1 MKKIYFTLLI
11 IGQCVLAQNKVDQ
24 DTTKSQEL
32 ENVFITA
39 NRTATLRKETPV
51 AISKITAKTINETKA
66 TAVYEIINKTPGVLM
81 VNLGNE
87 QHMMSIRQPMTTN
100 AYYLYLEDGL
110 PIRPMGIFNHN
121 ALLEINQYNLQSIE
135 VVKGPVSSLYGP
147 EAVGGTINL
156 ISSKPPVD
164 PEFKFGVQADNYG
177 YHRFQAAGGA
187 TVGKVGFHIAGIS
200 SLQENGWMTYS
211 DYNKDNLN
219 ARIDYNISPST
230 RLISNTMY
238 GKYYSDM
245 SGSVNEEAFNNRTYK
260 STTDFTYRKSDA
272 LRTRLTLEHDWNS
285 NSSSYI
291 TGYLRDNK
299 LGQNPSYGI
308 KWNPD
313 PTKQDPYYPSQKNN
327 PEIAYGEVNSNNFK
341 SYGATGQHTQ
351 KFDFLSTKLV
361 AGALYDYSPVTYW
374 AYRTNLRAILNP
386 GEIGKQTVEH
396 YEVIE
401 ERPDLKLTDYTADI
415 FNTAGYAQV
424 SFNPIEKLVVTVGGR
439 YDNMKV
445 NYNNALD
452 SSTGSKVYDKA
463 TFKAGAN
470 YNPIE
475 FAGFY
480 GNYSEGF
487 APPGITSIFRTKPGT
502 GGTTGV
508 PADFY
513 YNLEPATFDNFEVGG
528 WFSFFQN
535 KLNFDYAFYY
545 MEGKNELLNIKLA
558 DNTTDYR
565 SAGETRHKGIEFG
578 ASYRPSK
585 QFNIRFGGTYAQHTY
600 IDFKLSDKPNDP
612 VQDLNGKEMPAA
624 PKWSGNS
631 EVSYYPNWLPNL
643 RTSVEWQL
651 VGSYYQDQI
660 NTIKYGGYNLFNAR
674 IGYQWKGIEVYG
686 NVLNLT
692 DKLYAYN
699 VSRANTTNAQPTYT
713 AAAPRT
719 FVFGIQYN
727 FSLKK

>member
-1 MKKIYFTLLI
+1 MKKIYFSLLI
-11 IGQCVLAQNKVDQ
+11 IGQCVFAQNKAAQ
-24 DTTKSQEL
+24 DTTKSNEL
-32 ENVFITA
+32 ENIFVTA
-39 NRTATLRKETPV
+39 NRTAALRKETPA
-51 AISKITAKTINETKA
+51 AISKLTEKTINEAKA
-66 TAVYEIINKTPGVLM
+66 AAVYEIINKTPGVLM

-156 ISSKPPVD
+156 ISIKPPVD
-164 PEFKFGVQADNYG
+164 PQFKFGIQADNYG
-177 YHRFQAAGGA
+177 YRRFQAAGGA
-187 TVGKVGFHIAGIS
+187 AIGKVGFHIAGIS
-200 SLQENGWMTYS
+200 SLQENGWMAYS
-211 DYNKDNLN
+211 DFNKDNLN
-219 ARIDYNISPST
+219 ARIDYSISAYT
-230 RLISNTMY
+230 RLISSTMY

-245 SGSVNEEAFNNRTYK
+245 SGTVNEESFNNRTYK
-260 STTDFTYRKSDA
+260 STSDFTYRKSDA
-272 LRTRLTLEHDWNS
+272 LRTRLTLEHDWNE
-285 NSSSYI
+285 NSGSYI
-291 TGYLRDNK
+291 TAYMRDNK

-308 KWNPD
+308 KWSPTVNPK
-313 PTKQDPYYPSQKNN
+313 TAK
-327 PEIAYGEVNSNNFK
+327 GEVNSNNFK
-341 SYGATGQHTQ
+341 SYGAIGQHTQ
-351 KFDFLSTKLV
+351 KFDFLNTKIV

-374 AYRTNLRAILNP
+374 SYVIDLKANLNP
-386 GEIGKQTVEH
+386 GDPGKQTVSS
-396 YEVIE
+396 YEIIAQH
-401 ERPDLKLTDYTADI
+401 PDSKLSDYTADI
-415 FNTAGYAQV
+415 FNTAGFAQI
-424 SFNPIEKLVVTVGGR
+424 SFNPIEKLVVTLGGR

-445 NYNNALD
+445 KYDNAIDL
-452 SSTGSKVYDKA
+452 SSGSKLYDKF

-470 YNPIE
+470 YNPFE
-475 FAGFY
+475 SAGFY
-480 GNYSEGF
+480 GNYSQGF
-487 APPGITSIFRTKPGT
+487 APAGITSIFRAKPGT

-508 PADFY
+508 PAEFY
-513 YNLEPATFDNFEVGG
+513 YNLKPADFDNYEIGG
-528 WFSFFQN
+528 WLSFFQN

-545 MEGKNELLNIKLA
+545 MEGRNELLNIKLP
-558 DNTTDYR
+558 DNSTDYR
-565 SAGETRHKGIEFG
+565 SAGQTRHKGIEFG
-578 ASYRPSK
+578 ASYKPSR
-585 QFNIRFGGTYAQHTY
+585 QFKIRIGGTYAQHTY
-600 IDFKLSDKPNDP
+600 IDFKLSDKPSDP
-612 VQDLNGKEMPAA
+612 IQDLNGKEMPSA

-643 RTSVEWQL
+643 RTSLEWQL

-660 NTIKYGGYNLFNAR
+660 NTVKYDGYNIFNAR

-692 DKLYAYN
+692 NKLYAYN
-699 VSRANTTNAQPTYT
+699 VSRSNVANAQPTYT

>member
-1 MKKIYFTLLI
+1 MKKIYFTLFI
-11 IGQCVLAQNKVDQ
+11 IGQCVLAQNKVKQ

-51 AISKITAKTINETKA
+51 AISKLTAKTINETKA
-66 TAVYEIINKTPGVLM
+66 TAVYEIINKTSGVLM

-87 QHMMSIRQPMTTN
+87 QHSMSIRQPMTTN

-121 ALLEINQYNLQSIE
+121 ALLEINQFNLQSIE

-156 ISSKPPVD
+156 ISIKPPVD

-177 YHRFQAAGGA
+177 YRRFQAAGGA
-187 TVGKVGFHIAGIS
+187 TIGKVGFHIAGIS

-238 GKYYSDM
+238 GKYYSGM

-272 LRTRLTLEHDWNS
+272 LRTRLTLEHDWND

-308 KWNPD
+308 RWSPTANP
-313 PTKQDPYYPSQKNN
+313 TT
-327 PEIAYGEVNSNNFK
+327 ARGEVNSNNFK
-341 SYGATGQHTQ
+341 SYGAIGQHTH
-351 KFDFLSTKLV
+351 KFDFLNTKLV

-374 AYRTNLRAILNP
+374 SYVIDLKANLNP
-386 GEIGKQTVEH
+386 GEAGKQTVDS
-396 YEVIE
+396 YEIVA
-401 ERPDLKLTDYTADI
+401 ERPDSKLADYSADI
-415 FNTAGYAQV
+415 FNAASYAQL
-424 SFNPIEKLVVTVGGR
+424 SFNPIENLVISIGGR

-445 NYNNALD
+445 DYENALD
-452 SSTGSKVYDKA
+452 NSTGSKVYDKM

-475 FAGFY
+475 SAGFY
-480 GNYSEGF
+480 GNYSQGF

-508 PADFY
+508 LADFY
-513 YNLEPATFDNFEVGG
+513 YNLEPAAFNNYEVGG
-528 WFSFFQN
+528 WFSFLQN

-558 DNTTDYR
+558 DNSTDYR
-565 SAGETRHKGIEFG
+565 SAGETAHKGIELG

-585 QFNIRFGGTYAQHTY
+585 QFNIRVGGTYAQHTY
-600 IDFKLSDKPNDP
+600 VDFKLSDNPSDP
-612 VQDLNGKEMPAA
+612 VQNLDGKEMPQA

-631 EVSYYPNWLPNL
+631 EVSYYPDWLPNL
-643 RTSVEWQL
+643 RTSIEWQL

-660 NTIKYGGYNLFNAR
+660 NTVKYEGYNLFNAR
-674 IGYQWKGIEVYG
+674 IGYHWKSIEVYG
-686 NVLNLT
+686 NIMNLT

-699 VSRANTTNAQPTYT
+699 VSRNNLANAQPTYT

-727 FSLKK
+727 LSLKK

>member
-1 MKKIYFTLLI
+1 MKKIYLILLLL
-11 IGQCVLAQNKVDQ
+11 IGQCVAAQNKTEK

-121 ALLEINQYNLQSIE
+121 ALLEINQFNLQSIE

-156 ISSKPPVD
+156 ISLKPPVD

-177 YHRFQAAGGA
+177 YRRFQAAGGA
-187 TVGKVGFHIAGIS
+187 TIGKVGFHIAGIS
-200 SLQENGWMTYS
+200 SLQENGWMAYS

-245 SGSVNEEAFNNRTYK
+245 SGTVNEDAFNNRTYK
-260 STTDFTYRKSDA
+260 STSNFTYRKSDA

-308 KWNPD
+308 RWSPTVNP
-313 PTKQDPYYPSQKNN
+313 TTAK
-327 PEIAYGEVNSNNFK
+327 GEVNSNNFK
-341 SYGATGQHTQ
+341 SYGAIGQHTQ
-351 KFDFLSTKLV
+351 KFDFLNTKLV

-374 AYRTNLRAILNP
+374 SYIIDLKANLNP
-386 GEIGKQTVEH
+386 GEAGKQTVDS
-396 YEVIE
+396 YEIIAQH
-401 ERPDLKLTDYTADI
+401 PDSKLADYSADI
-415 FNTAGYAQV
+415 YNAAAYAQV
-424 SFNPIEKLVVTVGGR
+424 SFNPIEKLILTVGGR

-445 NYNNALD
+445 NYDNALD
-452 SSTGSKVYDKA
+452 NSTGSKLYDKV

-470 YNPIE
+470 YNPVE

-480 GNYSEGF
+480 GNYSQGF

-513 YNLEPATFDNFEVGG
+513 YNLEPATFNNYEIGG
-528 WFSFFQN
+528 WLSFFQN
-535 KLNFDYAFYY
+535 KLNFDYALYY

-558 DNTTDYR
+558 DNSTDYR

-585 QFNIRFGGTYAQHTY
+585 QLNIRLGGTYAQHTY
-600 IDFKLSDKPNDP
+600 IDFKLSDKPSDP

-660 NTIKYGGYNLFNAR
+660 NTVKYSGYNIFNAR
-674 IGYQWKGIEVYG
+674 VGYQWKKIEVYG

>member
-11 IGQCVLAQNKVDQ
+11 IGQCVLAQNKVEK

-66 TAVYEIINKTPGVLM
+66 TAIYEIINKTPGVLM

-156 ISSKPPVD
+156 ISLKPPVD

-187 TVGKVGFHIAGIS
+187 TIGKVGFHIAGIS

-245 SGSVNEEAFNNRTYK
+245 SGTVNEDAFNNRTYK
-260 STTDFTYRKSDA
+260 STSNFTYRKSDA

-291 TGYLRDNK
+291 TAYLRDNK

-308 KWNPD
+308 KWSPTVNP
-313 PTKQDPYYPSQKNN
+313 TTAK
-327 PEIAYGEVNSNNFK
+327 GEVNSNNFK
-341 SYGATGQHTQ
+341 SYGAIGQHTQ
-351 KFDFLSTKLV
+351 KFDFLNTKLV

-374 AYRTNLRAILNP
+374 AYVIDLKANLNP
-386 GEIGKQTVEH
+386 GDPGKQTVDS
-396 YEVIE
+396 YEVIAE
-401 ERPDLKLTDYTADI
+401 HPDSKLADYTADI
-415 FNTAGYAQV
+415 YNSAVYAQL
-424 SFNPIEKLVVTVGGR
+424 SFNPIEKLIITVGGR

-452 SSTGSKVYDKA
+452 NSTGSKVYDKM

-470 YNPIE
+470 YNPVE

-480 GNYSEGF
+480 GNYSQGF

-513 YNLEPATFDNFEVGG
+513 YNLEPATFNNYEVGG
-528 WFSFFQN
+528 WLSFLEN

-545 MEGKNELLNIKLA
+545 MDGKNELLSIKLA
-558 DNTTDYR
+558 DNSTDYR

-600 IDFKLSDKPNDP
+600 IDFKLSDKPSDP

-660 NTIKYGGYNLFNAR
+660 NTVKYSGYNIFNAR
-674 IGYQWKGIEVYG
+674 VGYQWKGIEVYG

>member
-1 MKKIYFTLLI
+1 MKNIYFTLLI
-11 IGQCVLAQNKVDQ
+11 IGQCVFAQNEVKQ
-24 DTTKSQEL
+24 GTTKSQEL

-39 NRTATLRKETPV
+39 NRTAALRKETPV
-51 AISKITAKTINETKA
+51 AISKITAKTINEAKA
-66 TAVYEIINKTPGVLM
+66 TALYEIINKTPGVLM

-121 ALLEINQYNLQSIE
+121 ALLEINQYNLHSIE

-156 ISSKPPVD
+156 ISLKPPVN
-164 PEFKFGVQADNYG
+164 PEFKFGIQADNYG
-177 YHRFQAAGGA
+177 YKRFQAAGGA
-187 TVGKVGFHIAGIS
+187 TIGKVGFHIAGIS

-219 ARIDYNISPST
+219 ARIDYNISSST

-245 SGSVNEEAFNNRTYK
+245 SGSVNEDAFNNRTYK
-260 STTDFTYRKSDA
+260 STTNFTYRKSDA
-272 LRTRLTLEHDWNS
+272 LRTRLTLEHDWND

-291 TGYLRDNK
+291 TAYLRGNK

-308 KWNPD
+308 KWSPTVNP
-313 PTKQDPYYPSQKNN
+313 TTAK
-327 PEIAYGEVNSNNFK
+327 GEVNSNNFK
-341 SYGATGQHTQ
+341 SYGAIGQHTQ
-351 KFDFLSTKLV
+351 KFYFLNTKLV

-374 AYRTNLRAILNP
+374 SYVIDLKANLNP
-386 GEIGKQTVEH
+386 GEAGKQTVDS
-396 YEVIE
+396 YEIIAKH
-401 ERPDLKLTDYTADI
+401 PDSKLADYSADI
-415 FNTAGYAQV
+415 FNTAGYAQL

-452 SSTGSKVYDKA
+452 NSTGSKVYDKM

-470 YNPIE
+470 YNPFE

-480 GNYSEGF
+480 GNYSQGF
-487 APPGITSIFRTKPGT
+487 APPGITAIFRTKPGT

-513 YNLEPATFDNFEVGG
+513 YNLEPATFNNYEIGG
-528 WFSFFQN
+528 WLSFLQN

-558 DNTTDYR
+558 DNSTDYR

-585 QFNIRFGGTYAQHTY
+585 QINFRLGGTYAQHTY
-600 IDFKLSDKPNDP
+600 IDFKLSDKPSDP
-612 VQDLNGKEMPAA
+612 VQNLNGKEMPSA

-631 EVSYYPNWLPNL
+631 ELSYYPNWLPNL
-643 RTSVEWQL
+643 RTSIEWQL

-660 NTIKYGGYNLFNAR
+660 NTVKYDGYNIFNAR

-699 VSRANTTNAQPTYT
+699 VSKANTTNAQPTYT

>member
-1 MKKIYFTLLI
+1 MKKIYFTLFI
-11 IGQCVLAQNKVDQ
+11 IGQCVLAQNKVKQ

-51 AISKITAKTINETKA
+51 AISKLTAKTINETKA

-87 QHMMSIRQPMTTN
+87 QHSMSIRQPMTTN

-121 ALLEINQYNLQSIE
+121 ALLEINQFNLQSIE

-156 ISSKPPVD
+156 ISIKPPID

-177 YHRFQAAGGA
+177 YRRIQTAGGA
-187 TVGKVGFHIAGIS
+187 TIGKVGFHIAGIS
-200 SLQENGWMTYS
+200 SLQENGWMAYS

-272 LRTRLTLEHDWNS
+272 LRTRLTLEHDWND

-308 KWNPD
+308 RWSPTANP
-313 PTKQDPYYPSQKNN
+313 TT
-327 PEIAYGEVNSNNFK
+327 ARGEVNSNNFK
-341 SYGATGQHTQ
+341 SYGAIGQHTH
-351 KFDFLSTKLV
+351 KFDFLNTKLV

-374 AYRTNLRAILNP
+374 SYVIDLKANLNP
-386 GEIGKQTVEH
+386 GEAGKQTVDS
-396 YEVIE
+396 YEIVA
-401 ERPDLKLTDYTADI
+401 ERPDSKLADYSADI
-415 FNTAGYAQV
+415 FNAASYAQL
-424 SFNPIEKLVVTVGGR
+424 SFNPIENLVISIGGR

-445 NYNNALD
+445 DYENALD
-452 SSTGSKVYDKA
+452 NSTGSKVYDKM

-475 FAGFY
+475 SAGFY
-480 GNYSEGF
+480 GNYSQGF

-513 YNLEPATFDNFEVGG
+513 YNLEPATFNNYEVGG
-528 WFSFFQN
+528 WFSFLQN

-558 DNTTDYR
+558 DNSTDYR
-565 SAGETRHKGIEFG
+565 SAGETAHKGIEFG

-585 QFNIRFGGTYAQHTY
+585 QFNIRVGGTYAQHTY
-600 IDFKLSDKPNDP
+600 VDFKLSDNPSDP
-612 VQDLNGKEMPAA
+612 VQNLDGKEMPQA

-631 EVSYYPNWLPNL
+631 EVSYYPDWLPNL
-643 RTSVEWQL
+643 RTSIEWQL

-660 NTIKYGGYNLFNAR
+660 NTVKYEGYNLFNAR
-674 IGYQWKGIEVYG
+674 IGYHWKSIEVYG
-686 NVLNLT
+686 NVMNLT

-699 VSRANTTNAQPTYT
+699 VSRNNLANAQPTYT

-727 FSLKK
+727 LSLKK

>member
-11 IGQCVLAQNKVDQ
+11 IGQCVFAQNKTEQ

-51 AISKITAKTINETKA
+51 AISKLIAKTINEAKA

-121 ALLEINQYNLQSIE
+121 ALLEINQFNLQSIE

-156 ISSKPPVD
+156 ISIKPPID
-164 PEFKFGVQADNYG
+164 PEFKFGIQADNYG
-177 YHRFQAAGGA
+177 YRRFQAAGGA
-187 TVGKVGFHIAGIS
+187 TIGKVGFHIAGIS

-308 KWNPD
+308 KWSPTVNP
-313 PTKQDPYYPSQKNN
+313 TTAK
-327 PEIAYGEVNSNNFK
+327 GEVNSNNFK
-341 SYGATGQHTQ
+341 SYGAIGQHTQ
-351 KFDFLSTKLV
+351 QFNFLNAKLV

-374 AYRTNLRAILNP
+374 SYVIDLKANLNP
-386 GEIGKQTVEH
+386 GETGKQTVDSYEIIAEH
-396 YEVIE
+396 
-401 ERPDLKLTDYTADI
+401 PDSKLADYSADI
-415 FNTAGYAQV
+415 FNTAGYAQL
-424 SFNPIEKLVVTVGGR
+424 SFNPIEKLVITLGGR
-439 YDNMKV
+439 YDNMKIDYE
-445 NYNNALD
+445 NSLD
-452 SSTGSKVYDKA
+452 NSAGNKVYDKM

-470 YNPIE
+470 YNPFD

-480 GNYSEGF
+480 GNYSQGF
-487 APPGITSIFRTKPGT
+487 APPGITSIFRAKPGT
-502 GGTTGV
+502 GGSTGV
-508 PADFY
+508 PAEFY
-513 YNLEPATFDNFEVGG
+513 YNLKPADFDNYEIGG
-528 WFSFFQN
+528 WLSFFQN

-545 MEGKNELLNIKLA
+545 MEGKNELLSIKLS
-558 DNTTDYR
+558 DNSTDYR
-565 SAGETRHKGIEFG
+565 SAGETCHKGIEFG

-585 QFNIRFGGTYAQHTY
+585 QLNIRFGGTYAQHTY
-600 IDFKLSDKPNDP
+600 IDFKLSDKPSDP
-612 VQDLNGKEMPAA
+612 VQNLNGKEMPAA
-624 PKWSGNS
+624 PRWSGNS

-660 NTIKYGGYNLFNAR
+660 NTVKYGGYNLFNAR
-674 IGYQWKGIEVYG
+674 VGYQWKSIEVYG
-686 NVLNLT
+686 NVMNLT

-699 VSRANTTNAQPTYT
+699 VSRTNIANAQPTYT

-727 FSLKK
+727 LSLKK

>member
-1 MKKIYFTLLI
+1 MKKIYFTLFI
-11 IGQCVLAQNKVDQ
+11 IGQCVFAQNKTEQ
-24 DTTKSQEL
+24 DTVKSQEL

-51 AISKITAKTINETKA
+51 AISKLTAKTINETKA

-87 QHMMSIRQPMTTN
+87 QHSMSIRQPMTTN

-121 ALLEINQYNLQSIE
+121 ALLEINQFNLQSIE

-156 ISSKPPVD
+156 ISIKPPVD
-164 PEFKFGVQADNYG
+164 PEFKFGIQADNYG
-177 YHRFQAAGGA
+177 YRRIQAAGGA
-187 TVGKVGFHIAGIS
+187 IIGKIGFHIAGIS

-308 KWNPD
+308 KWSPTVNP
-313 PTKQDPYYPSQKNN
+313 TTAK
-327 PEIAYGEVNSNNFK
+327 GEVNSNNFK
-341 SYGATGQHTQ
+341 SYGAIGQHTQ
-351 KFDFLSTKLV
+351 KFEFLNTKLV

-374 AYRTNLRAILNP
+374 SYVIDLKANLNP
-386 GEIGKQTVEH
+386 GEAGKQTVDS
-396 YEVIE
+396 YEIIA
-401 ERPDLKLTDYTADI
+401 ERPDSKLADYAADI
-415 FNTAGYAQV
+415 FNTAGYAQL
-424 SFNPIEKLVVTVGGR
+424 SFNPIEKLVITLGGR
-439 YDNMKV
+439 YDNMKIDYE
-445 NYNNALD
+445 NSLD
-452 SSTGSKVYDKA
+452 NSTGNKVYDKM

-470 YNPIE
+470 YNPFE

-480 GNYSEGF
+480 GNYSQGF
-487 APPGITSIFRTKPGT
+487 APPGITSIFRAKPGT
-502 GGTTGV
+502 GGSTGI
-508 PADFY
+508 PAEFY
-513 YNLEPATFDNFEVGG
+513 YNLKPADFDNFEIGG
-528 WFSFFQN
+528 WLSFFQN

-545 MEGKNELLNIKLA
+545 MEGENELLSIKLA
-558 DNTTDYR
+558 DNSTDYR

-585 QFNIRFGGTYAQHTY
+585 QLNIRLGGTYAQHTY
-600 IDFKLSDKPNDP
+600 IDFKLSDKPSDP
-612 VQDLNGKEMPAA
+612 IQNLNGKEMPAA
-624 PKWSGNS
+624 PRWSGNS

-660 NTIKYGGYNLFNAR
+660 NTVKYGGYNLFNAR
-674 IGYQWKGIEVYG
+674 IGYHWKSIEVYG
-686 NVLNLT
+686 NVMNLT

-699 VSRANTTNAQPTYT
+699 VSRTNIANAQPTYT

-727 FSLKK
+727 LSLKK

>member
-11 IGQCVLAQNKVDQ
+11 IGQCVFAQNKVEK
-24 DTTKSQEL
+24 DTTRSQEL
-32 ENVFITA
+32 ENVFVTA

-51 AISKITAKTINETKA
+51 AISKLTAKTINEAKA

-81 VNLGNE
+81 INLGNE

-121 ALLEINQYNLQSIE
+121 ALLEINQFNLQSIE

-156 ISSKPPVD
+156 ISLKPQVD

-177 YHRFQAAGGA
+177 YRRFQAAGGA
-187 TVGKVGFHIAGIS
+187 TIGKVGFHIAGIS

-219 ARIDYNISPST
+219 ARIDYNISTST

-245 SGSVNEEAFNNRTYK
+245 SGSVNEDAFNNRTYK

-272 LRTRLTLEHDWNS
+272 LRTRLTLEHDWDS

-291 TGYLRDNK
+291 TTYLRDNK

-308 KWNPD
+308 KWSPTVNP
-313 PTKQDPYYPSQKNN
+313 TTAK
-327 PEIAYGEVNSNNFK
+327 GEVNSNNFK
-341 SYGATGQHTQ
+341 SYGAIAQHTQ
-351 KFDFLSTKLV
+351 KFDFLNTKIV

-374 AYRTNLRAILNP
+374 SYVIDLKANLNP
-386 GEIGKQTVEH
+386 GEAGKQTVDSYEIIAEH
-396 YEVIE
+396 
-401 ERPDLKLTDYTADI
+401 PDSKLADYRADI
-415 FNTAGYAQV
+415 FNTAAYAQL
-424 SFNPIEKLVVTVGGR
+424 SFNLIEKVVMTFGGR

-445 NYNNALD
+445 DYDNALD
-452 SSTGSKVYDKA
+452 LSSGSKMYDKV

-470 YNPIE
+470 YNPVY

-480 GNYSEGF
+480 GNYSQGF

-513 YNLEPATFDNFEVGG
+513 YNLEPATFDNFEIGG
-528 WFSFFQN
+528 WLSFFQN
-535 KLNFDYAFYY
+535 KLNLDYAFYY
-545 MEGKNELLNIKLA
+545 MEGKDELLNIKLP
-558 DNTTDYR
+558 DNSTDYR

-585 QFNIRFGGTYAQHTY
+585 QFNIRLGGTYAQHTY
-600 IDFKLSDKPNDP
+600 IDFKLSDKPTDP
-612 VQDLNGKEMPAA
+612 IQNLDGKEMPAA

-643 RTSVEWQL
+643 RTSIEWQL

-660 NTIKYGGYNLFNAR
+660 NTVKYDGYNLFNAR
-674 IGYQWKGIEVYG
+674 IGYQWKKIEIYG

-699 VSRANTTNAQPTYT
+699 VSRANTMGAQPTYT